1 MRSVLKPNLKAA
13 VASVAMAALLAGC
26 SVGPAVGPEYERPSL
41 SLPLQWLGVGEGETR
56 LVANAE
62 AAHNAVDW
70 WQIFGDDT
78 LNGLMT
84 QALERN
90 GDLRMAQAAV
100 AEARGARLAANAA
113 LFPSV
118 DGVAQGA
125 RGDNNANGSLGST
138 GSAGFDASWEIDL
151 FGGNRRAAQAARAR
165 LGGAVAEAEYTR
177 LSLLAEV
184 ANSYLSVRM
193 LQQQLDIARQN
204 LSDQQETLRLVEAQF
219 KEGVVNGLVVAQNRA
234 QAASTAAQIPQLEAN
249 LKATQNALGV
259 LVGAQP
265 AEIEATLGGVKPVP
279 MATPRVLVGTPAAVL
294 AKRPDVAAAERA
306 LQAAVAD
313 QGVAMANWFPKISLT
328 GFFGITDYGTG
339 NGSEGWNIGGVV
351 RLPMIDFGRVRA
363 LVRQA
368 DARQQ
373 SALANYEQVVLA
385 AVADVETRLN
395 AYVKAVEASQLLKE
409 SADAS
414 REAFR
419 LAKLQYTEGVASNL
433 DVLTAEQSKLA
444 AESAQAEGNAAA
456 GQALAALYKALGGF

>member
-1 MRSVLKPNLKAA
+1 MMRMHVVTAT
-13 VASVAMAALLAGC
+13 VATAALLGGC
-26 SVGPAVGPEYERPSL
+26 SVGPAVGPEYERPAL
-41 SLPLQWLGVGEGETR
+41 SLPLQWIGLGSDTS
-56 LVANAE
+56 LVDNAE
-62 AAHNAVDW
+62 AAKNDADW

-113 LFPSV
+113 LLPAI
-118 DGVAQGA
+118 DGVVQGA
-125 RGDNNANGSLGST
+125 RGDNNASGSLGNS

-165 LGGAVAEAEYTR
+165 LGGAVAEAEFTR
-177 LSLLAEV
+177 ISLLAEV
-184 ANSYLSVRM
+184 ANSYLSTRM
-193 LQQQLDIARQN
+193 LQQQLEIARQN

-259 LVGAQP
+259 LVGSQP
-265 AEIEATLGGVKPVP
+265 AEIEATLGGVRPVP
-279 MATPRVLVGTPAAVL
+279 VATPKVLVDAPASVI

-306 LQAAVAD
+306 LQAAVAE
-313 QGVAMANWFPKISLT
+313 QGAAMATWFPKVSLT
-328 GFFGITDYGTG
+328 GFFGISDYGNG

-351 RLPMIDFGRVRA
+351 RLPMIDFGTVRA
-363 LVRQA
+363 LTRQA
-368 DARQQ
+368 NARQQ
-373 SALANYEQVVLA
+373 SALANYEQVVLN
-385 AVADVETRLN
+385 AVADVETRLS
-395 AYVKAVEASQLLKE
+395 AYVKAVEAAGLLKQ

-433 DVLTAEQSKLA
+433 EVLTAEQTKLA
-444 AESAQAEGNAAA
+444 AESAEAEGNAAV
-456 GQALAALYKALGGF
+456 GQNLAALYKALGGF

>member
-1 MRSVLKPNLKAA
+1 MMRMHVLTAT
-13 VASVAMAALLAGC
+13 VATAALLAGC

-41 SLPLQWLGVGEGETR
+41 SLPLQWIGLGMDNS

-62 AAHNAVDW
+62 AAKNDADW

-113 LFPSV
+113 LLPAI

-125 RGDNNANGSLGST
+125 RGDSNASGTLGNSS
-138 GSAGFDASWEIDL
+138 SAGFDASWEIDL

-165 LGGAVAEAEYTR
+165 LGGAVAEAEFTR
-177 LSLLAEV
+177 ISLLAEV
-184 ANSYLSVRM
+184 ANSYLSTRM
-193 LQQQLDIARQN
+193 LQQQLEIARQN

-259 LVGAQP
+259 LVGSQP
-265 AEIEATLGGVKPVP
+265 AEIEAILGGTKPVP
-279 MATPRVLVGTPAAVL
+279 MATPKVLVDAPASVI

-313 QGVAMANWFPKISLT
+313 QGVAMANWFPKVSLT
-328 GFFGITDYGTG
+328 GFFGISDYGNG

-363 LVRQA
+363 LTRQA
-368 DARQQ
+368 NARQQ
-373 SALANYEQVVLA
+373 SALANYEQVVLG
-385 AVADVETRLN
+385 AVADVETRLS
-395 AYVKAVEASQLLKE
+395 AYVKAVEAANLLKQ

-444 AESAQAEGNAAA
+444 AESAEAEGNAAV
-456 GQALAALYKALGGF
+456 GQNLAALYKALGGF